1 MRKSTLPD
9 NNVIVAYW
17 LNAELT
23 NTFACPP
30 LRDVA
35 CFVQKDG
42 STPQIDVRSL
52 GSV

>member
-23 NTFACPP
+23 NTFACPTAARRLP
-30 LRDVA
+30 ASSRRTAVHRRL
-35 CFVQKDG
+35 
-42 STPQIDVRSL
+42 T
-52 GSV
+52 